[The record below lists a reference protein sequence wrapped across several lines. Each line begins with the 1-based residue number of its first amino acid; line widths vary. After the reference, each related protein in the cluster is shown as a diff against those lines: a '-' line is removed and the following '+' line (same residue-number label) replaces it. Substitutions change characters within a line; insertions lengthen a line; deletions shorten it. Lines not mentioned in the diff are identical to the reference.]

1 MYVWSHLPTIL
12 NRRFALLLAGLLTL
26 FVALTT
32 TLFFSDVL
40 LAAPGI
46 NQKMSFQGRL
56 LTSSGGLVPDGRYN
70 MQFKIY
76 QGGSGAV
83 AGNPD
88 GSLSWTES
96 YVNNNANQGVVIKNG
111 YFSVELGS
119 RTAFGSSIDWNDDT
133 LWLSINIAGSAADCT
148 TFGSGSCTA
157 DGEMLPMKRLTSTP
171 YAMNAGKLGG
181 IDASGFIQNTTT
193 PQSADFT
200 ITGTGTANTL
210 VGTVGVISPSLDR
223 ASAGTLTIGG
233 VNATTITMGSPT
245 ASQTLNIGTG
255 SGSNQINL
263 GSTASSINLTGTVTV
278 DGDLTVSSGNT
289 LTLVGGST
297 AERPVSPSEGTL
309 FYDTDTDTLLV
320 FSGGRWRTSKSTGI
334 VTVAPSDASQ
344 SVKDASDY
352 VADGTSDQVEI
363 NDALTEA
370 AGGEVYLHKGT
381 FTVNGSVQLPNN
393 STLRGAGRGTL
404 VTIPDNWLTDFNAIT
419 NLTTDGSATGIVIRD
434 LRLDGNKLNQPGG
447 SDFSGIKMTNVGT
460 TTDVSSSL
468 KSVTITNIWSNN
480 WNSSGIDVST
490 SSNAV
495 ITNVTANYNYY
506 VGIGLS
512 TTSRS
517 LVTNSVAEGNFSYG
531 IHVSYYSDN
540 NTISHNS
547 VRNSGQATTNNG
559 IRLISSSYNIIANNK
574 IADAEATTNNY
585 AINIDDSVST
595 ANELNNNSLG
605 GGSVNNSGT
614 GTIYG
619 GQATNA
625 SGDYAVQ
632 PAGNIK
638 LLKDTDVSGA
648 LSIGSTITYNGIA
661 NGTGTTVCIDG
672 SNQLVRSNGTSC
684 TNPSS
689 AAYKENVV
697 TIADAKDKLSQLRAV
712 SFDWKDSSGYRAANG
727 GSRDFG
733 LIAQEVA
740 EVMPELVQYDADGGI
755 IGLNYTGL
763 IPYLLA
769 GAQDQQ
775 SEIDELKAQSSANAQ
790 ITGDE
795 TNIRIG
801 ANSAGLT
808 VLTLDQSASAP
819 TNAMLGGMYY
829 DSTLGEVQCYEAD
842 GWGSC
847 GASPDTFV
855 TLSPEYSNAVMNGAD
870 IGTITSDLCSD
881 HLNVN
886 DGSDN
891 QPTICGT
898 DETYNFYNWTSEE
911 TTDQTRSIYITHQL
925 PANFKEFVSGSTS
938 LLGRTD
944 SNDAAVTYQI
954 YRDGENGLVSCSSE
968 MSVSTGSQS
977 TWQKTVAETTN
988 DPANCGFE
996 AGDSILFRI
1005 NMTAKSDANA
1015 YVSNL
1020 NFTFSNN

>member
-32 TLFFSDVL
+32 TLFFADVS

-76 QGGSGAV
+76 EGGSGA
-83 AGNPD
+83 AANNPD

-119 RTAFGSSIDWNDDT
+119 RTAFGSNVDWNDDT

-148 TFGSGSCTA
+148 TFNSGSCTA

-193 PQSADFT
+193 PQNADFT

-210 VGTVGVISPSLDR
+210 VGTLGVVSPSLDR
-223 ASAGTLTIGG
+223 ANAGTLTIGG

-245 ASQTLNIGTG
+245 ATQTLNIGTG
-255 SGSNQINL
+255 SGNNQINL
-263 GSTASSINLTGTVTV
+263 GSTNSSINLTGAVTV
-278 DGDLTVSSGNT
+278 DGDITVSSGNT
-289 LTLVGGST
+289 LTLVGGTT
-297 AERPVSPSEGTL
+297 AERPVSPADGTL

-320 FSGGRWRTSKSTGI
+320 YSGGRWRSAKSTGI
-334 VTVAPSDASQ
+334 VTVAPSDATQ

-363 NDALTEA
+363 NAALSNA

-381 FTVNGSVQLPNN
+381 FTADATIPVPNN
-393 STLRGAGRGTL
+393 TTLRGAGRGTVITL
-404 VTIPDNWLTDFNAIT
+404 PNSVATPFKLIT
-419 NLTTDGSATGIVIRD
+419 NSTTDGSGTGVVVKD
-434 LRLDGNKLNQPGG
+434 LRLDGNKANQ
-447 SDFSGIKMTNVGT
+447 SADTSGIWMNNLGATTETASSMKSLSISNVWSTNWYT
-460 TTDVSSSL
+460 A
-468 KSVTITNIWSNN
+468 
-480 WNSSGIDVST
+480 GIVIEDT
-490 SSNAV
+490 RNAS
-495 ITNVTANYNYY
+495 ISNVTASYNDY
-506 VGIGLS
+506 VNVIFYNSAYS
-512 TTSRS
+512 T
-517 LVTNSVAEGNFSYG
+517 LVDSSME
-531 IHVSYYSDN
+531 
-540 NTISHNS
+540 
-547 VRNSGQATTNNG
+547 NSG
-559 IRLISSSYNIIANNK
+559 SYNVLLAYNTRQNIITGNLLKNSGGIANNDSIYLLEAPDNAISNNK
-574 IADAEATTNNY
+574 ITDSSATSTNY
-585 AINIDDSVST
+585 AINISDSLSSDNYLSNNTIESGSINDLGTNTVLASQT
-595 ANELNNNSLG
+595 ANS
-605 GGSVNNSGT
+605 
-614 GTIYG
+614 
-619 GQATNA
+619 
-625 SGDYAVQ
+625 SGDLALQ

-638 LLKDTDVSGA
+638 LLKNTDVTGT
-648 LSIGSTITYNGIA
+648 LSISDTITYNGIA

-697 TIADAKDKLSQLRAV
+697 TISDAKDKLSQLRAV
-712 SFDWKDSSGYRAANG
+712 SFDWKDSSGYQAANG

-740 EVMPELVQYDADGGI
+740 EVMPELVQYDETGGI

-775 SEIDELKAQSSANAQ
+775 AEIDDLKAQSSANAQ
-790 ITGDE
+790 LSGDE

-801 ANSAGLT
+801 ANSAGTT

-819 TNAMLGGMYY
+819 TNAMVGGMYY

-886 DGSDN
+886 DGSNN

-911 TTDQTRSIYITHQL
+911 TTDQVRSIYVTHQL
-925 PANFKEFVSGSTS
+925 PANFKEFVSGTTS

-944 SNDAAVTYQI
+944 GTDASVTYQI
-954 YRDGENGLVSCSSE
+954 YRDGENGLVSCSEE
-968 MSVSTGSQS
+968 MSVSAGVQT

-988 DPANCGFE
+988 DPVDCGFE

-1005 NMTAKSDANA
+1005 NLSAKNDANA